1 MELNN
6 FAPEEFILYSPSVKQ
21 SLNFLRGTKIA
32 KNLRALM
39 TSVDSLQRSN
49 AIHQRAMSNC

>member
-1 MELNN
+1 MELND
-6 FAPEEFILYSPSVKQ
+6 FAPEEFILYSPSGKQ

-39 TSVDSLQRSN
+39 TSFDSLPCSSD
-49 AIHQRAMSNC
+49 IHQWAMWNC

>member
-39 TSVDSLQRSN
+39 TSFDSLQRSN
-49 AIHQRAMSNC
+49 AIHQ